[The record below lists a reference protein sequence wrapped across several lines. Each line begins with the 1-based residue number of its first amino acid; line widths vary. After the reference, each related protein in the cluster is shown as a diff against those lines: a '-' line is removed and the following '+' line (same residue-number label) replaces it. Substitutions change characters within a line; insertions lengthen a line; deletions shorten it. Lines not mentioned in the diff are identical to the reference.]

1 MMGLVATG
9 TYALMQ
15 THTEERPR
23 ERPLL
28 FSLITPTLGAL
39 FTSLLLLRAVAW
51 PIWLG
56 SLLLT
61 GLIIGLL
68 VHLTYQVYS
77 LDHHSYATLRAL
89 LNIIDYLLGFALF
102 GFVLSAQERSLIT
115 GPAVLLLSGLLSLD
129 LLSASGAHVGK
140 VFLFSGIVALLA
152 GELTWIISYWPIS
165 PWAAATV
172 LTLELYVGVGTSYQ
186 HLLDKLNRRMFLEY
200 ALLAIL
206 VFALI
211 LIIKP

>member
-15 THTEERPR
+15 THTDVEAP

-61 GLIIGLL
+61 GLVIGLL
-68 VHLTYQVYS
+68 VHLTHQVYS
-77 LDHHSYATLRAL
+77 LEHRSYATLRAL

-115 GPAVLLLSGLLSLD
+115 GPAALLLSGLLSLD
-129 LLSASGAHVGK
+129 LLSASGARVGK
-140 VFLFSGIVALLA
+140 IFLFSSIVALIA

-172 LTLELYVGVGTSYQ
+172 LILELYVGAGISYQ
-186 HLLDKLNRRMFLEY
+186 HLLDKLNRRMLFEY
-200 ALLAIL
+200 AFLATLVFGLIL
-206 VFALI
+206 V
-211 LIIKP
+211 IKP